1 MLHFNKLN
9 KMTKSINKQVEAQG
23 AKKFDSFKGFQE
35 LNSKELRK
43 VEGGGF
49 GPFYWGLLRFNWV
62 RLSPDYPK
70 DNFV

>member
-1 MLHFNKLN
+1 
-9 KMTKSINKQVEAQG
+9 MTKSINKQVEAQG

-43 VEGGGF
+43 IEGGGF